1 MYSLAL
7 SISFNVYKA
16 GWLTH
21 SLFKIAAPPNMFC
34 MSQITLSVIHS
45 EISRI
50 NFSNL
55 DCFTTNS
62 ECVDVLRLILLS
74 TKKMLKIII
83 YDENE
88 NNIIIPNKRH
98 LLNIRNWYFLNK
110 KIPTFQHNSN
120 VFIELPFIRIQCK
133 YYEI

>member
-1 MYSLAL
+1 
-7 SISFNVYKA
+7 
-16 GWLTH
+16 
-21 SLFKIAAPPNMFC
+21 MFC

-55 DCFTTNS
+55 DCFTRNS

-88 NNIIIPNKRH
+88 NNIIMPRATLYSKLI
-98 LLNIRNWYFLNK
+98 FLT
-110 KIPTFQHNSN
+110 KISTFQHNSN

>member
-1 MYSLAL
+1 
-7 SISFNVYKA
+7 
-16 GWLTH
+16 
-21 SLFKIAAPPNMFC
+21 MFC

-55 DCFTTNS
+55 DCFTRNS

-88 NNIIIPNKRH
+88 NNIIIPKDTY
-98 LLNIRNWYFLNK
+98 LIFEIDIILTK
-110 KIPTFQHNSN
+110 KYLHSSIIPMF
-120 VFIELPFIRIQCK
+120 
-133 YYEI
+133 